1 MALLGPDS
9 SQIAREVWAE
19 RRGWRQEQEYMR
31 GGWEPPLCHLIGVL
45 PVAGVM
51 GTLAAA
57 SLWSLN
63 QPMLQAPWRQM
74 ASAFYNQVES
84 S

>member
-31 GGWEPPLCHLIGVL
+31 GGRQPPLCHLSGVL
-45 PVAGVM
+45 PSWGVV
-51 GTLAAA
+51 GTLAVA

-63 QPMLQAPWRQM
+63 QQMLGAPWREM
-74 ASAFYNQVES
+74 TSIF
-84 S
+84 